1 VKRDWREWD
10 GTVSGLGSGWG
21 RQHVVCTHKN
31 QLQST
36 RGAMW
41 SLTSRL
47 LQLRS
52 AQCENATD
60 LSLPLVSSSH
70 CRREARNTL
79 PCCHRPSHRKMA
91 RDPTALV
98 CVKKRN
104 CVDRTRVESRVAQE
118 DVCWTVRQLR
128 PRAIYWLCTKP
139 PSGTSVNPAALN
151 AERVTPRGRDH
162 SRR

>member
-1 VKRDWREWD
+1 VGRDS
-10 GTVSGLGSGWG
+10 GVSGGLKWPSPGLGSGWG
-21 RQHVVCTHKN
+21 RQHDVCTHKN

-47 LQLRS
+47 LQLGS
-52 AQCENATD
+52 VQSENATD

-70 CRREARNTL
+70 CRREACNTV
-79 PCCHRPSHRKMA
+79 RPIA
-91 RDPTALV
+91 RRQEIPLV

-104 CVDRTRVESRVAQE
+104 CGDIYRTRVESRVARE
-118 DVCWTVRQLR
+118 DVRWTVRQLR

-139 PSGTSVNPAALN
+139 PSGASVNPAVLN
-151 AERVTPRGRDH
+151 ADRVTPRERDH
-162 SRR
+162 IRL